1 MTTSKDMQ
9 RHITNKLHYFK
20 NLQKQLDA
28 HATKV
33 ASIRL
38 RKEWLEKQKKMNYQN
53 EYDRVLGM
61 ISQNTVKG
69 KSIASLDK
77 RKKELEMLGA
87 IAVGG
92 ISH

>member
-1 MTTSKDMQ
+1 MTNSKDMQ

-69 KSIASLDK
+69 KSIASLEK
-77 RKKELEMLGA
+77 RKTDLEKLGA
-87 IAVGG
+87 IAVGS

>member
-1 MTTSKDMQ
+1 MTNPKDMQ

-53 EYDRVLGM
+53 EYDRIKGM
-61 ISQNTVKG
+61 ISENVVKG

-77 RKKELEMLGA
+77 RKKELQELGA
-87 IAVGG
+87 RAVSG